1 MILVVSGKDLNMME
15 ARAGV
20 EPTYSDLQS
29 REALESLI
37 L

>member
-15 ARAGV
+15 ARTGV
-20 EPTYSDLQS
+20 EPNYTDLQS